1 MPYKI
6 KKIGEN
12 KYQVSSPTGI
22 KSKGTSKG
30 KAEKQIRLLQMIK
43 LGKGYSK

>member
-6 KKIGEN
+6 KKIGQ
-12 KYQVSSPTGI
+12 KYQVSSPSGI

-30 KAEKQIRLLQMIK
+30 NAEKQIRLLQMIK
-43 LGKGYSK
+43 LGKGYKK